1 MKFIYNGK
9 KVSVIEK
16 DNGNYLVQLLNVNYV
31 NEQKEFS
38 TKEGVVEFLTT
49 AFDKKRA
56 KHEEMIRTSKH
67 LKNHKFDDED
77 LVNVKKILG

>member
-31 NEQKEFS
+31 NEQ
-38 TKEGVVEFLTT
+38 
-49 AFDKKRA
+49 
-56 KHEEMIRTSKH
+56 
-67 LKNHKFDDED
+67 
-77 LVNVKKILG
+77 